1 MTFQSW
7 IKLHI
12 LYKLFPCSSS
22 FWMIVLQ
29 ANIFIKQYSISYF
42 PHMHK
47 LHMQAF
53 AKL

>member
-12 LYKLFPCSSS
+12 LHKLFPCSSF
-22 FWMIVLQ
+22 FWMIVLH
-29 ANIFIKQYSISYF
+29 ANIFIKQDFISYF
-42 PHMHK
+42 SHMHK